1 MVVARIARH
10 ARSSG
15 IPYIAGNMVKT
26 FTLKILSKLAAVVVA
41 LLLYG
46 VLVILQTPRSAHAAA
61 TPSPAAVQPEKPALL

>member
-1 MVVARIARH
+1 M
-10 ARSSG
+10 
-15 IPYIAGNMVKT
+15 KT